1 MLDFKGFLKQR
12 SLASKILEASNTIH
26 KKGRIGIADHIFL
39 NEGKE
44 EKAKYSYGCVM
55 LDVTNGDSIDIIR
68 KMQDEISDEDLYN
81 DPENPNRFGK
91 QDDVHITA
99 LYGLV
104 SEQDDEDAATPED
117 VEKVIM
123 QYEPFTVQISE
134 ISMFDNEKFDVV
146 KIAVIPSE
154 ELIALHEELKE
165 FPYKSDYDAYVP
177 HITLA
182 YCLKGT
188 GEKYLKKFK
197 DVITIED
204 IKDVTYSTADKQKFH
219 YVLNA

>member
-1 MLDFKGFLKQR
+1 MLDFKGFLR
-12 SLASKILEASNTIH
+12 
-26 KKGRIGIADHIFL
+26 L

-68 KMQDEISDEDLYN
+68 KMQDEIADEDLYN

-117 VEKVIM
+117 VEKVVM
-123 QYEPFTVQISE
+123 KYKPFTVQISE

-146 KIAVIPSE
+146 KIAVIPSD

-165 FPYKSDYDAYVP
+165 FPYKSDFDTYVP

-188 GEKYLKKFK
+188 GKKYLKKFK
-197 DVITIED
+197 DIITIED
-204 IKDVTYSTADKQKFH
+204 IKDVTYSTADKQKLH
-219 YVLNA
+219 YVLNAQ

>member
-1 MLDFKGFLKQR
+1 MLDFKGFLNYK
-12 SLASKILEASNTIH
+12 LII
-26 KKGRIGIADHIFL
+26 
-39 NEGKE
+39 EGKE

-55 LDVTNGDSIDIIR
+55 LDVTNADSIDIIR
-68 KMQDEISDEDLYN
+68 KMQDLIDDEDLYN

-104 SEQDDEDAATPED
+104 SEQDDENAATPED
-117 VEKVIM
+117 IEKTVIE
-123 QYEPFTVQISE
+123 YKPFTVQISE

-146 KIAVIPSE
+146 KIAVVPSD
-154 ELIALHEELKE
+154 ELVALHEELKE
-165 FPYKSDYDAYVP
+165 FPYKSDFDVYVP

-188 GEKYLKKFK
+188 GKKYLKKFK
-197 DVITIED
+197 DIITIEN
-204 IKDVTYSTADKQKFH
+204 IKDITYSTADKQKFH
-219 YVLNA
+219 YTLNA